1 MAYKGEH
8 GSRSVVPSG
17 ALVAYLLSAASCGTS
32 SIGVRTYE
40 VPHVVGPPGSQMSGT
55 ATYAAKTARDKP
67 LADLSP
73 AVIAP
78 PTDVSICDVWLEVMH
93 DKEIES
99 DQTCIKRPGKSFAF
113 PSPLYLRGKED
124 GLTDTQFNGM
134 CQPEDGTPD
143 DNHKHCAWSGLYRKN
158 YPLAFKISTNSHEPL
173 SHFAHIIRVF
183 RNGTLVF
190 SWKDDSVLSD
200 LVIPGA
206 TLAARLMPFGAP
218 MDLRIIPAGS
228 PDDPSIDTQVSQ
240 TIDPLTSRIEVVKGV
255 LLGPG
260 GVGMDPAV
268 ACVSWLVSNAQSTA
282 QQILGKT
289 PAPLTPAPANCTA
302 PGGSAAALHDTFTA
316 AIQGGVQSVNQDI
329 ETEIKAL
336 GTQYGVAIENA
347 AEKAKAALS
356 SRVATSTLP
365 NQLTVSKTLDE
376 VNQLA
381 GQGAQVFDALLASVR
396 SVLANVKQ
404 LTTDRD
410 AQARQLAAVTDA
422 LEQEGSVFTA
432 FTKNPDL
439 VSGETALDMHYGD
452 KFQFF
457 VLAPW
462 HGLPIRVTRNI
473 GADLGLETA
482 IPILDF
488 GGFRYQWGT
497 GRSESFRLGAGI
509 MYFKDEDTVAQ
520 STVTTT
526 GTTTTPSTASV
537 FNVAAEASVSWF
549 GFMMGAGYV
558 LNDRDYNGFWDDD
571 RIRVIVGAD
580 LLKLF
585 ANKSAELSAF

>member
-1 MAYKGEH
+1 MAYDKQLDD
-8 GSRSVVPSG
+8 RSEVRF
-17 ALVAYLLSAASCGTS
+17 AASAALLCLAGCG
-32 SIGVRTYE
+32 SIGVRNYE
-40 VPHVVGPPGSQMSGT
+40 VPQIVGPPGSQTSST
-55 ATYAAKTARDKP
+55 ATTAAKAARDSKET
-67 LADLSP
+67 AT
-73 AVIAP
+73 AAAP
-78 PTDVSICDVWLEVMH
+78 DVCDVWLEVMH

-99 DQTCIKRPGKSFAF
+99 DKTCIKRPGKGFAF
-113 PSPLYLRGKED
+113 PSPLYLKGKED

-134 CQPEDGTPD
+134 CQPEDGATD

-158 YPLAFKISTNSHEPL
+158 YPLSFEISTGSGEPL

-190 SWKDDSVLSD
+190 SWKDDSVLNA
-200 LVIPGA
+200 LMVPGA
-206 TLAARLMPFGAP
+206 ALAAKLMPFGAP

-228 PDDPSIDTQVSQ
+228 PDDPSIDTQVSK

-255 LLGPG
+255 LLGPN
-260 GVGMDPAV
+260 GVGVDPAV
-268 ACVSWLVSNAQSTA
+268 ACVSWLVSSAQSTA

-289 PAPLTPAPANCTA
+289 ASPPGTPPDGCTA
-302 PGGSAAALHDTFTA
+302 PSGSAAALHDKLTA
-316 AIQGGVQSVNQDI
+316 AIQGGVQTVNQDI
-329 ETEIKAL
+329 EAEIKVL

-347 AEKAKAALS
+347 AEKAKAALTQK
-356 SRVATSTLP
+356 VATTTLP

-381 GQGAQVFDALLASVR
+381 GQGAQVFDALLASVQG
-396 SVLANVKQ
+396 VLANVKQ

-410 AQARQLAAVTDA
+410 AQARQLASVTDA

-462 HGLPIRVTRNI
+462 HGLPIRVTRNV
-473 GADLGLETA
+473 GADLDLETA
-482 IPILDF
+482 IPILDI

-509 MYFKDEDTVAQ
+509 MYFKDEDALAQ
-520 STVTTT
+520 AEMMTTTTT
-526 GTTTTPSTASV
+526 GTTTTTTTNNATTSV
-537 FNVAAEASVSWF
+537 FNFAAEASVSWF

-558 LNDRDYNGFWDDD
+558 INNREYSGFIDRD
-571 RIRVIVGAD
+571 RVRLIVGAD

-585 ANKSAELSAF
+585 ANKSAELGAY